1 MTATQITR
9 INMRS
14 DIQVDIEDDTGGSG
28 GYKIEIRRDEQLI
41 TVFCSVLDQA
51 EELSMLLMEIGD

>member
-1 MTATQITR
+1 
-9 INMRS
+9 MRS